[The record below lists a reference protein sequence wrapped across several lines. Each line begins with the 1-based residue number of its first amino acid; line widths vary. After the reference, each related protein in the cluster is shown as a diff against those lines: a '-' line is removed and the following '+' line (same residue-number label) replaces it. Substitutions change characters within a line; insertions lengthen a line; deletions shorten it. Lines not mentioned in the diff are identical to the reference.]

1 MSTVTNSQNDVS
13 KWDRDARTK
22 WAKETINKKIPKLLE
37 GDPLARSGVRGSTLI
52 RNLPPL
58 LPPDPS
64 EPFLTSIHIWQ
75 TDTLTAAHR
84 LRAKCTNSSERVAI
98 LNMASPLRPG
108 GGVLWGCTT
117 QEEHLCTRTTLY
129 PSLRDEFYRLPEVS
143 VIYTK
148 DALVFRNF
156 EGQDLPK
163 SERIHVDVVTAA
175 MLRNP
180 DLTERDG
187 VTTWAD
193 PGNEEIVIAKM
204 RLLMRAL
211 VRNNV
216 KRVVL
221 GAWGCGAYHNPAKE
235 VARLWR
241 LVLAGNKRGL
251 KEKWDG
257 VEEICFAIT
266 DRRLVSVFKDV
277 FDGLVA
283 DDTDTE

>member
-1 MSTVTNSQNDVS
+1 MATSHIDIS
-13 KWDRDARTK
+13 KLDRNGRAK
-22 WAKETINKKIPKLLE
+22 WAKETINKKIPTLLA
-37 GDPLARSGVRGSTLI
+37 GDALARAGVSGSRLLQNLSS
-52 RNLPPL
+52 LPPSN
-58 LPPDPS
+58 PS
-64 EPFLTSIHIWQ
+64 DPFLTTIHVWN

-84 LRAKCTNSSERVAI
+84 LRARHGDSSERLVI
-98 LNMASPLRPG
+98 LNMASSLRPG
-108 GGVLWGCTT
+108 GGVLSGATS

-129 PSLRDEFYRLPEVS
+129 PSLRDQFYRLPEVS

-180 DLTERDG
+180 DLTERGG
-187 VTTWAD
+187 VTTWAN
-193 PGNEEIVIAKM
+193 PGDEEVVLAKM
-204 RLLMRAL
+204 RMVMRAL
-211 VRNNV
+211 VQNNV
-216 KRVVL
+216 RRVVL
-221 GAWGCGAYHNPAKE
+221 GAWGCGAYGNPVGE

-241 LVLAGNKRGL
+241 MVLAGNKRGL

-257 VEEICFAIT
+257 VEEVCFAIT
-266 DRRLVSVFKDV
+266 DRRMVSVFQEV

-283 DDTDTE
+283 DDTIPE